1 MSVENKIK
9 ELLERVDVKAS
20 LEEAEMMGASGV
32 SKDSSIK
39 PANSGDATNLKQGS
53 SKDATYEV
61 RDEKEANQGAQ
72 VSKGV
77 KKNDIQMKAPVGAAP
92 NFTTVGDLSSAV
104 NQPTSKGNVA
114 KEEVETEDED
124 GELIAEKMH
133 GDKEKEGMHRMP
145 DGTMMKNSDMKK
157 DMKKNMKEDPDEIED
172 QETVTEEE
180 VSLEDE
186 TIDLSPIFGKDL
198 SEEYKQKATSIFE
211 AAVIARVNNEIE
223 RITFAL
229 QEKYSEE
236 IVEYKD
242 SIVEKV
248 DSYLN
253 YVVENWMEENQLAIE
268 NGLRTE
274 IAEDFLTGLK
284 VLFKEHYIE
293 VPEEKYDVLGELQ
306 TKVEDLE
313 ENLDVQLENNVNLNA
328 EVSELKKQLIIK
340 EMTDDLA
347 DTEVNKLSKLLE
359 GVEFDNDEI
368 YREKV
373 KVIKDNY
380 FPADA
385 HKESVTSQQA
395 LIEETDQPAV
405 FSGNDVIAS
414 YAQALSRTIKR
425 N

>member
-9 ELLERVDVKAS
+9 ELLERVNVKAS

-32 SKDSSIK
+32 SKDSSIS
-39 PANSGDATNLKQGS
+39 PANSGDATNPKQGS
-53 SKDATYEV
+53 SEDATYEV

-77 KKNDIQMKAPVGAAP
+77 KKNDIQMKAPVGDAP
-92 NFTTVGDLSSAV
+92 NFTTVGDPASAV
-104 NQPTSKGNVA
+104 NQPNSAGNKPM
-114 KEEVETEDED
+114 KEEDETAEEQDTEVISEDETTEED
-124 GELIAEKMH
+124 A
-133 GDKEKEGMHRMP
+133 KEKE
-145 DGTMMKNSDMKK
+145 
-157 DMKKNMKEDPDEIED
+157 
-172 QETVTEEE
+172 V
-180 VSLEDE
+180 VLEDE
-186 TIDLSPIFGKDL
+186 TIDLSPIFGEDL
-198 SEEYKQKATSIFE
+198 SEEFRQKATSIFE

-223 RITFAL
+223 RITTAL
-229 QEKYSEE
+229 EEKYSAE

-242 SIVEKV
+242 NIVEKV

-274 IAEDFLTGLK
+274 IAEDFITGLK

-293 VPEEKYDVLGELQ
+293 VPEEKYDVIGELQ
-306 TKVEDLE
+306 SKVEDLE

-347 DTEVNKLSKLLE
+347 DTEVNKLGKLLE
-359 GVEFDNDEI
+359 GVEFENDEI

-373 KVIKDNY
+373 KVIKENY

-395 LIEETDQPAV
+395 LIEETDQQAV
-405 FSGNDVIAS
+405 FSGNDVISS

>member
-9 ELLERVDVKAS
+9 ELLERVNVKAS

-32 SKDSSIK
+32 SKDSSIS
-39 PANSGDATNLKQGS
+39 PANSGDATNPKQGS
-53 SKDATYEV
+53 SEDATYEV

-77 KKNDIQMKAPVGAAP
+77 KKNDIQMKAPVGDAP
-92 NFTTVGDLSSAV
+92 NFTTVGDPVSAV
-104 NQPTSKGNVA
+104 NQPNSAGNKPM
-114 KEEVETEDED
+114 KEEDETAEEQDTEVISEDETTEED
-124 GELIAEKMH
+124 A
-133 GDKEKEGMHRMP
+133 KEKE
-145 DGTMMKNSDMKK
+145 
-157 DMKKNMKEDPDEIED
+157 
-172 QETVTEEE
+172 V
-180 VSLEDE
+180 VLEDE
-186 TIDLSPIFGKDL
+186 TIDLSPIFGEDL
-198 SEEYKQKATSIFE
+198 SEEFRQKATSIFE

-223 RITFAL
+223 RITTAL
-229 QEKYSEE
+229 EEKYSAE

-274 IAEDFLTGLK
+274 IAEDFITGLK

-293 VPEEKYDVLGELQ
+293 VPEEKYDVIGELQ
-306 TKVEDLE
+306 SKVEDLE

-347 DTEVNKLSKLLE
+347 DTEVNKLGKLLE
-359 GVEFDNDEI
+359 GVEFENDEI

-373 KVIKDNY
+373 KVIKENY

-395 LIEETDQPAV
+395 LIEETDQQAV
-405 FSGNDVIAS
+405 FSGNDVISS

>member
-9 ELLERVDVKAS
+9 ELLERVNVKAS

-32 SKDSSIK
+32 SKDSSIS
-39 PANSGDATNLKQGS
+39 PANSGDATNPKQGS
-53 SKDATYEV
+53 SQDATYEV

-77 KKNDIQMKAPVGAAP
+77 KKNDIQMKAPVGDAP
-92 NFTTVGDLSSAV
+92 NFTTVADPASAV
-104 NQPTSKGNVA
+104 NQPNSDGNKPM
-114 KEEVETEDED
+114 KEEDETAEQEDAEVISEDETT
-124 GELIAEKMH
+124 E
-133 GDKEKEGMHRMP
+133 
-145 DGTMMKNSDMKK
+145 
-157 DMKKNMKEDPDEIED
+157 
-172 QETVTEEE
+172 QEENR
-180 VSLEDE
+180 LEDE
-186 TIDLSPIFGKDL
+186 SIDLSPIFGDDL
-198 SEEYKQKATSIFE
+198 SEEFRQKATSIFE

-223 RITFAL
+223 KITSAL
-229 QEKYSEE
+229 EEKYSAE

-242 SIVEKV
+242 SIVEKI

-274 IAEDFLTGLK
+274 IAEDFITGLK

-293 VPEEKYDVLGELQ
+293 VPEEKYDVIGELQ
-306 TKVEDLE
+306 SKVEDLE

-347 DTEVNKLSKLLE
+347 DTEVNKLNKLLE
-359 GVEFDNDEI
+359 GVEFENDEI

-373 KVIKDNY
+373 KVIKENY

-395 LIEETDQPAV
+395 LIEETDQQAV
-405 FSGNDVIAS
+405 FSGNDVISS